1 MMQTS
6 IFHLKD
12 LQSNNLYLKSLR
24 FWLALLLLSMTAG
37 AARADTRT
45 LLNDLHDM
53 RLACIGSVANFYMYS
68 GLDADRKYKRRMD
81 TNARNFQAAFVS
93 AAQASDTENPA
104 LKDISQ
110 QWKAFYKLLQSN
122 QADIQDKGFANVRLV
137 DEMGQLSSKIVTN
150 ISTLYEQIKNDSNIS
165 VSGTIETA
173 RDLSLNMQ
181 QITSLYAARGT
192 TSLGHVFLG
201 SHNASLEEK
210 AKEFDV
216 KFKELKRVAGD
227 INPGVNRLLHSIES
241 KWTFIEKSVNNYNEN
256 TVPFLVVS
264 YNDRILKHLKAIE
277 DAVLNPQK

>member
-6 IFHLKD
+6 IFHLK
-12 LQSNNLYLKSLR
+12 NLHLW
-24 FWLALLLLSMTAG
+24 FAVLLLSM
-37 AARADTRT
+37 AASSTRADTRT

-81 TNARNFQAAFVS
+81 TNARNFQSAFVR
-93 AAQASDTENPA
+93 AAQADDTENPA
-104 LKDISQ
+104 LKEISQ

-122 QADIQDKGFANVRLV
+122 QADIQEKGFANLRLV
-137 DEMGQLSSKIVTN
+137 DEMGSLSASIVKN
-150 ISTLYEQIKNDSNIS
+150 ISTLYEQIKKDTNIS

-210 AKEFDV
+210 AKEFAV
-216 KFKELKRVAGD
+216 KFKKLKRIAGD

-241 KWTFIEKSVNNYNEN
+241 KWTFIEKSVSNYNEN

-277 DAVLNPQK
+277 DAVLNPKK